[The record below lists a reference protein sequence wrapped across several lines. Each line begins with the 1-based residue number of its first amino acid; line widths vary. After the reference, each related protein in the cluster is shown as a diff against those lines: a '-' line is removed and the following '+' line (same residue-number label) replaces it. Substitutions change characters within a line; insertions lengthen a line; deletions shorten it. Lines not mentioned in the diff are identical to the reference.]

1 MPKILVTGA
10 AGYIGSHACLA
21 LARSGYEVVGLDNLS
36 TGRAEMLLP
45 PARLLLGELSDAAF
59 VSETLLREAPD
70 GILHFAASIAV
81 PESVR
86 DPLKYYGNNV
96 CTTATLVQ
104 AAVRAG
110 VPRFVFSSSA
120 AVYGVSQTPTVTEQS
135 PAVPINPYGRSKL
148 ACEWILQDAAAAH
161 PGLRYAS
168 LRYFNVAGADPGG
181 LLGNTAPDATHLIK
195 LACLAALG
203 ERDMLQIYGDDYPTP
218 DGTCV
223 RDYVHV
229 SDLAEVHVA
238 MLRHLEGGGL
248 GGVYNCG
255 YGRGFSV
262 RQIVETVR
270 RVSGVDFAVEVVD
283 RRPGDPPSLV
293 ADASKLVSTT
303 GWTPRCDD
311 IEQIVADALRWE
323 RTLLARS

>member
-36 TGRAEMLLP
+36 TGRAEMVLP

-59 VSETLLREAPD
+59 VRETLVREAPD

-81 PESVR
+81 QESLL
-86 DPLKYYGNNV
+86 DPLKYYRNNV

-104 AAVRAG
+104 AAVRAR

-120 AVYGVSQTPTVTEQS
+120 AVYGVSQTPTVSERS
-135 PAVPINPYGRSKL
+135 AVEPINPYGRTKL
-148 ACEWILQDAAAAH
+148 ACEWLLHDAAAAH
-161 PGLRYAS
+161 PGLGYAC

-181 LLGNTAPDATHLIK
+181 LLGNTAPNATHLIK

-203 ERDMLQIYGDDYPTP
+203 KRDTLQVYGDDYPTP

-223 RDYVHV
+223 RDYIHV
-229 SDLAEVHVA
+229 SDLADVHVA
-238 MLRHLEGGGL
+238 VLRHLERGGQ

-262 RQIVETVR
+262 RHIVETVR
-270 RVSGVDFAVEVVD
+270 RVSGVDFAVEVAP

-293 ADASKLVSTT
+293 ADASKLLSAT
-303 GWTPRCDD
+303 GWSPRYND
-311 IEQIVADALRWE
+311 IDRIVADALRWE
-323 RTLLARS
+323 RGLLARS

>member
-21 LARSGYEVVGLDNLS
+21 LARSGYAVVGLDNLS

-45 PARLLLGELSDAAF
+45 PARLLLGDLSDATF
-59 VSETLLREAPD
+59 VTETLLGEAPD

-86 DPLKYYGNNV
+86 DPLKYYCNNV

-110 VPRFVFSSSA
+110 VPHFVFSSSA

-135 PAVPINPYGRSKL
+135 PAVPINPYGRSKR

-161 PGLRYAS
+161 PGLHYAS

-203 ERDMLQIYGDDYPTP
+203 ERDTLQIYGDDYPTP

-238 MLRHLEGGGL
+238 MLRHLEGGGQ

-270 RVSGVDFAVEVVD
+270 RVSGVDFAVEVVG

-293 ADASKLVSTT
+293 ADASKLLSAT
-303 GWTPRCDD
+303 GWSPRYDD